1 MRGRGDGAR
10 AAGSGDA
17 NSEPRRVASRTAG
30 RERRVHAR
38 RDGGWRRAAAV
49 AAAVLIMWGGWE
61 ICERYRT
68 VTGRRSPRRVGFLFN
83 RLGARGGN
91 PGSLSGVP
99 PFRWPGRKA

>member
-68 VTGRRSPRRVGFLFN
+68 VM
-83 RLGARGGN
+83 GARGGN